1 MPDEDKS
8 AKAESGLTTQLL
20 LSVAAAV
27 AIALLSMTHFYQDLE
42 SSSYDFRFRKRNDWF
57 GKPTQLPSIAT
68 VDIDDLA
75 YQTHGFPFTRD
86 LHARMVETI
95 YQYGAR
101 MIGFDMFFYE
111 PSGEHLSPKAIASLD
126 DDSFSREAV
135 HGLIQDHDQDFVRAA
150 KQTDIVYLS
159 QTFEIAEGKTVDFA
173 EQNQRQRT
181 PEKDRAVDALS
192 RFSVPMD
199 REVAEQLFVATDIDV
214 PILPYIE
221 SSRGIGFALPKPDH
235 DGIVRHYRM
244 AIYYDGR
251 AYFSLSLGMACD
263 YLKVPLEKVRFEP
276 GQIVLPEAIFPD
288 GRVSDLRIPV
298 FGQCEIIVNWA
309 GPFNG
314 TYRHFPYNL
323 IMDFAETEPQNRALK
338 FAKRV
343 LVESPDVFGDDTA
356 FLARARKDNAQ
367 LPDDLLLENR
377 NIVMDCAGMEEVL
390 LADRSVSVEG
400 FVQMMGVPEE
410 DIAPIVEILGPYFNR
425 IKNNL
430 GIAEMLTENP
440 TLSLGE
446 VAERLGVSRLE
457 DLDLGVGIIRSLVN
471 AGGVQSHDHPL
482 FFLDRIIT
490 GGLHGE
496 QSSERILSGAEFDG
510 TVFFYGLTATGTHD
524 LNPTP
529 FGAREA
535 MLGAHVNVFNSIL
548 TQNFLKRLSPWQNI
562 VVMIVLGILI
572 GVLVPRY
579 KALPGAAVVLAI
591 LATYLVGVLLL
602 FVKAGIWADMLGPI
616 ATLAVGY
623 LTITLYDYVQKE
635 KEKEFVQGAFG
646 HYLDPKVVDQLVDNP
661 DLVTQLGGDQRVM
674 TVFFSDIA
682 SFSSISE
689 NLTAVELVELLN
701 EYLTEMCETI
711 AIHEGTIDK
720 FEGDSIMAFWGAP
733 VPFEHHARA
742 AVYACIDMQQKCS
755 DLREK
760 FEREG
765 QMIELRQLWEDQ
777 GRGEFLRVRM
787 GVNTGE
793 MVVGNLGSATRVDY
807 TVMGDAVNLAS
818 RLEGAGKAYGIT
830 TMISEFTHRAAG
842 EIAEVRP
849 LDVIRVVGKDEP
861 VRVYEVLGKKGEVN
875 QDKLDVVDAY
885 LSGFTA
891 YSERK
896 WDEATAHFSAGL
908 KIDPEDGPC
917 QIFVDRCNGFKAAP
931 PDDVWDAVHN
941 LDSK

>member
-1 MPDEDKS
+1 MPDENKS
-8 AKAESGLTTQLL
+8 EKNESALITELL
-20 LSVAAAV
+20 LSVAAAI

-42 SSSYDFRFRKRNDWF
+42 SSTYDFRFLKRNEWF
-57 GKPTQLPSIAT
+57 GEPPQLPSIAT

-75 YQTHGFPFTRD
+75 FQTHGFPFTRD

-95 YQYGAR
+95 HHYGAR
-101 MIGFDMFFYE
+101 MVGFDMFFYE
-111 PSGEHLSPKAIASLD
+111 PSGQRLSPVAIASLD
-126 DDSFSREAV
+126 DDRFSRSAV
-135 HGLIQDHDQDFVRAA
+135 LDLVQDHDQDFVRAA
-150 KQTDIVYLS
+150 KQTDFVYLS
-159 QTFEIAEGKTVDFA
+159 QTFEIAEGKTIDFA
-173 EQNQRQRT
+173 EQNQRDRT
-181 PEKDRAVDALS
+181 PAKDRAVEALS
-192 RFSVPMD
+192 RFSVPMA
-199 REVAEQLFVATDIDV
+199 RELAGQLFVATDIDV

-251 AYFSLSLGMACD
+251 AYFSLSLVMACD
-263 YLKVPLEKVRFEP
+263 YLNVPLENVRFQP
-276 GQIVLPEAIFPD
+276 DQILLPSATFPD

-309 GPFNG
+309 GTFNG

-343 LVESPDVFGDDTA
+343 LVEAPDIFGDDDA
-356 FLARARKDNAQ
+356 YLARASETDVG
-367 LPDDLLLENR
+367 LPTDLLLEYR
-377 NIVMDCAGMEEVL
+377 NIVMDCAGMEEIL
-390 LADRSVSVEG
+390 QADPSLTVEG
-400 FVQMMGVPEE
+400 FIQMMGIPEE
-410 DIAPIVEILGPYFNR
+410 EAAPIVEILGPYFNR

-430 GIAEMLTENP
+430 GIAEVLTENP
-440 TLSLGE
+440 DLSLEE
-446 VAERLGVSRLE
+446 VAARMDVSRLE
-457 DLDLGVGIIRSLVN
+457 DIGLGVGIIRGLVD
-471 AGGVQSHDHPL
+471 AGGVQPHDHPL

-496 QSSERILSGAEFDG
+496 HSSERILRGEEFDG

-535 MLGAHVNVFNSIL
+535 MLGAHVNVFNTIL
-548 TQNFLKRLSPWQNI
+548 TQNFIKRLSVWQNI
-562 VVMIVLGILI
+562 AVMLVLGILI

-579 KALPGAAVVLAI
+579 KALPGAGVVLAI
-591 LATYLVGVLLL
+591 LSVYLVGVFLL
-602 FVKAGIWADMLGPI
+602 FVKAGIWADMLGPV

-623 LTITLYDYVQKE
+623 LTITLYEYVQKE

-646 HYLDPKVVDQLVDNP
+646 HYLDPKVVDQLVENP
-661 DLVTQLGGDQRVM
+661 NLVNQLGGDQRVM

-682 SFSSISE
+682 SFSTISE
-689 NLTAVELVELLN
+689 HLTAVELVELLN

-711 AIHEGTIDK
+711 AVHEGTIDK
-720 FEGDSIMAFWGAP
+720 FEGDAIMAFWGAP
-733 VPFEHHARA
+733 VPFEHHAQA
-742 AVYACIDMQQKCS
+742 AIYACIDMQRKCGE
-755 DLREK
+755 LREK

-765 QMIELRQLWEDQ
+765 QMIELRQLWEEQ

-787 GVNTGE
+787 GINTGE

-807 TVMGDAVNLAS
+807 TVMGYAVNLAS

-830 TMISEFTHRAAG
+830 TMVSEFTYRAAG

-849 LDVIRVVGKDEP
+849 LDIIRVVGKDEP
-861 VRVYEVLGKKGEVN
+861 VQVYEVLGKKGEVS
-875 QDKLDVVDAY
+875 QEKLDVADAY
-885 LSGFTA
+885 QNGFNM

-896 WDEATAHFSAGL
+896 WDEAVAHFEAGL

-917 QIFVDRCNGFKAAP
+917 QIFVERCNEYKATP

-941 LDSK
+941 LDAK